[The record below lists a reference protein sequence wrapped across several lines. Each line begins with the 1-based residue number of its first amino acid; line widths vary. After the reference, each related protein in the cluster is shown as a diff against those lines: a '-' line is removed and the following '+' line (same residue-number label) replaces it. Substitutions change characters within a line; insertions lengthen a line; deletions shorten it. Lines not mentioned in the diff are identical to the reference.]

1 MSHYSLIKLLL
12 KERKQNLKEDSA
24 EYFDVENKLLLNVL
38 FAAPNANV
46 ITDLDGNIVFAS
58 QRFLE
63 LLRIKSN
70 DYIGKPFFN
79 WFAPDS
85 IERAIS
91 DMNNFSKRGIVP
103 NSQYHLIR
111 DDSTTFVGEINSSLI
126 RDENEVPVAIFSNIF
141 DANERII
148 DYDAFI
154 LMQKQ
159 LELRNK
165 IDRAFL
171 LGNDELTYIEI
182 QNIALNIL
190 NSKMAYFCCLNKNK
204 SICYD
209 NIRVNYLNNNNEKL
223 ESKIKE
229 KEIWNEIIK
238 HSIEGKK
245 LFIYNNGFEDIKS
258 EKKLKML

>member
-1 MSHYSLIKLLL
+1 M
-12 KERKQNLKEDSA
+12 
-24 EYFDVENKLLLNVL
+24 
-38 FAAPNANV
+38 
-46 ITDLDGNIVFAS
+46 
-58 QRFLE
+58 
-63 LLRIKSN
+63 
-70 DYIGKPFFN
+70 
-79 WFAPDS
+79 
-85 IERAIS
+85 
-91 DMNNFSKRGIVP
+91 
-103 NSQYHLIR
+103 
-111 DDSTTFVGEINSSLI
+111 I

-245 LFIYNNGFEDIKS
+245 LFIYNNGIEDIKS
-258 EKKLKML
+258 EKEILINALVVPIIFNDLILGIIAVANKNTDYSIADQKQLELIAKYISPTLKTRLEIRRRKERKGKNTK